1 MFEVLDEISR
11 NVAKNSESRPDD
23 YEVSGLL
30 YCGKCRSPKQTRIT
44 IKGMEFKPF
53 AMCNCE
59 AEKYRLEEE
68 SRREMEYRQR
78 IERNTAVCFYDNIM
92 RNWTFAN
99 DNHQGDVAVMNAFLR
114 YAENFP
120 EMQRRKKGLLIY
132 GTQGV
137 GKSYGAGCVANYL
150 LLKGYRC
157 IMTSFSRIINAVSGM
172 CEGKQEYIDDLC
184 RYDLLIIDDL
194 SAERETEYAEE
205 IVMNVIETR
214 CVSGL
219 PIIVTTNLTPDELKH
234 TESERK
240 KRIYSRLFGMTFPIN
255 YVGEDRRKRTMVNDY
270 AEIKA
275 ILGL

>member
-1 MFEVLDEISR
+1 MFELFEQIIEE
-11 NVAKNSESRPDD
+11 NKKANPEKAGD
-23 YEVSGLL
+23 YHVNGLL
-30 YCGKCRSPKQTRIT
+30 YCGKCHYPRQQETELMGHKFLPYIPCLCMQ
-44 IKGMEFKPF
+44 
-53 AMCNCE
+53 
-59 AEKYRLEEE
+59 EEE
-68 SRREMEYRQR
+68 QKEKEREEEVKRM
-78 IERNTAVCFYDNIM
+78 IEIQRNTGICFYDQNM
-92 RNWTFAN
+92 REWTFAN
-99 DNHQGDVAVMNAFLR
+99 DNHQGDASIMNAFLR

-120 EMQRRKKGLLIY
+120 EMQKRKKGLLIY
-132 GTQGV
+132 GSQGV
-137 GKSYGAGCVANYL
+137 GKSYGAGCVANHL

-172 CEGKQEYIDDLC
+172 REGKQEYIDDLC

>member
-1 MFEVLDEISR
+1 MFDVLEEIAR
-11 NVAKNSESRPDD
+11 KAEGNSESIPED
-23 YEVSGLL
+23 YIVDGLL
-30 YCGKCRSPKQTRIT
+30 YCGKCRSKKQARFT
-44 IKGMEFKPF
+44 INGMEFKPF

-68 SRREMEYRQR
+68 RHRKQERLKQ
-78 IERNTAVCFYDNIM
+78 IERNTGICFYDNAM

-99 DNHQGDVAVMNAFLR
+99 DNHQGDAAIMNAFLR

-120 EMQRRKKGLLIY
+120 QMMLKKKGLLIY
-132 GTQGV
+132 GSQGV
-137 GKSYGAGCVANYL
+137 GKSYGAGCIANYL
-150 LLKGYRC
+150 LPEGYRC

-172 CEGKQEYIDDLC
+172 REGKQEYIDELC

-194 SAERETEYAEE
+194 AAERETDYAEE

-255 YVGEDRRKRTMVNDY
+255 YVGEDRRRRTMVNDY
-270 AEIKA
+270 AEMKA